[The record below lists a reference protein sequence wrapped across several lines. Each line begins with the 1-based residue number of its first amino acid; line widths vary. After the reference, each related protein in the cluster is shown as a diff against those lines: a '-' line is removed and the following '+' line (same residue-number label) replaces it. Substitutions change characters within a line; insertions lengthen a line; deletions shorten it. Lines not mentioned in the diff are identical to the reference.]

1 MEIILMR
8 ARLTA
13 TTGLV
18 IFPAEFLSAPARGF
32 MAFTDARAS
41 MAALGFMV
49 GQASTVVLGITV
61 AAISMTAGIATSDAG
76 TMAMASVVATSEA
89 VAIEENSETG
99 TSEAATNEENSMA
112 AAASMV
118 EAVSTVAGEGS
129 FHFLAASKSPTR
141 QSPAKAAG

>member
-18 IFPAEFLSAPARGF
+18 ISPAEFLSAPARGSMVF
-32 MAFTDARAS
+32 MA
-41 MAALGFMV
+41 